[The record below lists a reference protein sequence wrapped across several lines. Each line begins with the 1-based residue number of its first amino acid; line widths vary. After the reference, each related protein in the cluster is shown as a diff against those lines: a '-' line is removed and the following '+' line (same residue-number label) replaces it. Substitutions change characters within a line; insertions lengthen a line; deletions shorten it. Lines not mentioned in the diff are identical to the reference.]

1 MALRQL
7 ILSKKIE
14 ALRAELKK
22 NEERKA
28 ELEER
33 RKAMDTR
40 EAEIEAAVAEVTE
53 ETPQEDRETV
63 EKEADQFE
71 TDNKAL
77 CDDEAANENERAGI
91 EENIAKLMDELDQL
105 NERAKAQPA
114 PERETEERKS
124 EKKMETRK
132 FFNLTMEQRDA
143 LFARDD
149 VKGFAQNVREVAKQ
163 KRNISGKELLIPEVL
178 LGILRDNTAANSKL
192 MKHVNV
198 HRISGTSRVVVAGN
212 IPEAVWTDMC
222 AAINELTIGFY
233 GDEMDGFK
241 EAGYIAICNAV
252 LEDSDLNL
260 VTEIISA
267 LGKALAIA
275 LDKAIVYGKGVKMPT
290 GIVTRLAQTQQ
301 PSDYSAKAR
310 PWKNLS
316 TTHLKSI
323 TGKNGIELFQALALA
338 MSVTDNDY
346 TSGGRFWVMNESTRT
361 KLMVEAMNISAAG
374 AIVTGMQNTMPVI
387 GGAIETLGFIPD
399 GVVIGGYGEHYFLA
413 ERAGAQIGYSE
424 HVRYLED
431 QTVFKGTARYD
442 GKPIIAESFV
452 GIGIDVDAPA
462 ADDVTFASDLAN
474 AG

>member
-40 EAEIEAAVAEVTE
+40 EAEIVAAVAEVTE

-163 KRNISGKELLIPEVL
+163 KRDISGKELLIPEVL
-178 LGILRDNTAANSKL
+178 LGILRDNTAANSKM

-241 EAGYIAICNAV
+241 EAGYIAVCNAV

-260 VTEIISA
+260 VTEIITA
-267 LGKALAIA
+267 LSKALAQA
-275 LDKAIVYGKGVKMPT
+275 LDKAILYGKGVKMPT

-310 PWKNLS
+310 PWENLS

-323 TGKNGIELFQALALA
+323 TGKAGIELFQALALA

-346 TSGGRFWVMNESTRT
+346 TSGGRFWAMNESTRT
-361 KLMVEAMNISAAG
+361 KLMVEAMSISAAG

-399 GVVIGGYGEHYFLA
+399 GVIIGGYGEHYFLA

>member
-7 ILSKKIE
+7 IMSKKIE

-71 TDNKAL
+71 ADNKAL

-91 EENIAKLMDELDQL
+91 EENIAKLQAELDEL
-105 NERAKAQPA
+105 NERAKKQTA

-163 KRNISGKELLIPEVL
+163 KRDISGKELLIPEVL

-198 HRISGTSRVVVAGN
+198 HRISGTGRVVVAGN

-241 EAGYIAICNAV
+241 EAGYIAVCNAV

-260 VTEIISA
+260 VTEIITDMS
-267 LGKALAIA
+267 KALALA
-275 LDKAIVYGKGVKMPT
+275 LDKAILYGKGVKMPT
-290 GIVTRLAQTQQ
+290 GIVTRLAQASR
-301 PSDYSAKAR
+301 PGDYSAKAR
-310 PWKNLS
+310 PWENLS

-323 TGKNGIELFQALALA
+323 TGKTGIELFQALALA

-346 TSGGRFWVMNESTRT
+346 TSGGRFWAMNESTRT

-399 GVVIGGYGEHYFLA
+399 GVIIGGYGEHYFLA

-462 ADDVTFASDLAN
+462 ANDVTFASDLAN